1 MLERV
6 LDGPP
11 PVSLRRFALD
21 RGQHRLLCD
30 DTTIPAWRRPG
41 AGSYDSVMN
50 AAASKVL
57 LKLDPRAE
65 GRQGLSVLVVY
76 DTPSEDRKESR
87 PGETNVR
94 ADIFRLDR

>member
-1 MLERV
+1 
-6 LDGPP
+6 
-11 PVSLRRFALD
+11 
-21 RGQHRLLCD
+21 
-30 DTTIPAWRRPG
+30 
-41 AGSYDSVMN
+41 MN

-94 ADIFRLDR
+94 ADIFRLDQ